1 MRYPRLHDDASNGI
15 LMQMGRTAAVAGASG
30 YAGGELLRLLLGHPG
45 LSLGPVAAGTAA
57 GRPVTA
63 LHPQLPQLAGVV
75 FAPTEP
81 AVLAE
86 ADIVFLALPHGES
99 AALVAGLPADRAV
112 VDLGADFRLA
122 DAAAWERYYGGAHAG
137 SWVYG
142 LPELPGTRAQVAA
155 ATRVANP
162 GCYPTSVVV
171 GLAPLLAAG
180 LVEPVD
186 VVVVASS
193 GTSGAGRKAS
203 DSLLASE
210 VMGSLSAYKAGG
222 AHQHIPEMEQAL
234 RGAAGAEVT
243 LSFTPV
249 LAPMPRGILAT
260 STARLASR
268 ATTGSLRDALHTA
281 YDDEPFVHVLPE
293 GSWPTTAATLGSN
306 CVHLQVAAD
315 EHAGRAVVVA
325 ALDNLVKG
333 AAGQAVQNANLVLGL
348 DETAGLPVTGVAP

>member
-1 MRYPRLHDDASNGI
+1 MR
-15 LMQMGRTAAVAGASG
+15 MGRTAAVAGASG

-45 LSLGPVAAGTAA
+45 LSLGAVAAGSAA
-57 GRPVTA
+57 GRAVTD
-63 LHPQLPQLAGVV
+63 LHPQLPQLAGTT
-75 FAPTEP
+75 FAATEP
-81 AVLAE
+81 GLLAE

-99 AALVAGLPADRAV
+99 APLVAALPADLPV

-122 DAAAWERYYGGAHAG
+122 DAGAWDRYYGGAHAG
-137 SWVYG
+137 TWVYG
-142 LPELPGTRAQVAA
+142 LPELPGAREQVAA

-162 GCYPTSVVV
+162 GCYPTSVIL

-180 LVEPVD
+180 LVDPAD

-193 GTSGAGRKAS
+193 GTSGAGRKSSAS
-203 DSLLASE
+203 LQASE
-210 VMGSLSAYKAGG
+210 VMGSLSAYKVGG

-234 RGAAGAEVT
+234 ATASGAAVT
-243 LSFTPV
+243 LSFTAV

-260 STARLASR
+260 STARLVDG
-268 ATTGSLRDALHTA
+268 ATTESLRAALCAA
-281 YDDEPFVHVLPE
+281 YDDEPFVHVLPD
-293 GSWPTTAATLGSN
+293 GAWPTTAATAGSN

-315 EHAGRAVVVA
+315 QHSGRAVVVS

-348 DETAGLPVTGVAP
+348 DETSGLPQSGISP